1 MKQVLSVLV
10 LLFLFLVLPWLEPAN
25 AKAEEVPQE
34 VSLTG
39 RNYSKMALSERISYV
54 TGVVHGMTLARPID
68 DGDDM
73 VPWLHNC
80 IANLSGK
87 QLDVVVAGYIKK
99 HPALND
105 ARLDVLTF
113 LAFQKSCRT
122 KRSAK
127 LE

>member
-1 MKQVLSVLV
+1 MKQVLSVLA
-10 LLFLFLVLPWLEPAN
+10 LYFLFLALPWSEASHVS
-25 AKAEEVPQE
+25 AEEPPAQ

-39 RNYSKMALSERISYV
+39 RNYAKMALAERISYV

-80 IANLSGK
+80 IANLSPN

-99 HPALND
+99 PPELND